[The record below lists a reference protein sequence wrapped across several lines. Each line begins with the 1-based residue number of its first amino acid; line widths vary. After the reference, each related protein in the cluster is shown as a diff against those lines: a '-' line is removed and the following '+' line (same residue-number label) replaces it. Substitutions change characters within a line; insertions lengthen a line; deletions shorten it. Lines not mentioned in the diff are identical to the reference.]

1 MRLTN
6 AVRYS
11 AGKKLTGIV
20 YIHRISDDKFGGS
33 VAKNFQ
39 VFRELCGDRTLKN
52 VVLVTN
58 MWGRVTPSLGVG
70 REKQLQSKHF
80 KSAIDKGARLLRY
93 EDTPES
99 AQEILRTILHNEPEV
114 LKIQQELVEEH
125 KEMGQTGAGAE
136 LSKEMRKMMESRTK
150 EIKQLEKKREKA
162 KTKKNQGL
170 HEELDEEIESLREQ
184 LEELKEYMVRMQVDF
199 VKKKRWWKFW
209 Q

>member
-6 AVRYS
+6 AFRYS

-39 VFRELCGDRTLKN
+39 VFRELCGDKTLKN

-93 EDTPES
+93 DDTPES

-114 LKIQQELVEEH
+114 LKIQRELVEDR
-125 KEMGQTGAGAE
+125 KEVGQTGAGAE
-136 LSKEMRKMMESRTK
+136 LSKEMRKMMESHIK
-150 EIKQLEKKREKA
+150 EIKQLEKKG
-162 KTKKNQGL
+162 KKDPGL
-170 HEELDEEIESLREQ
+170 HEGLDEEINSLREQ
-184 LEELKEYMVRMQVDF
+184 LEGLKGYMVRMREDF
-199 VKKKRWWKFW
+199 LKKKRWWKFW

>member
-1 MRLTN
+1 M
-6 AVRYS
+6 
-11 AGKKLTGIV
+11 
-20 YIHRISDDKFGGS
+20 
-33 VAKNFQ
+33 
-39 VFRELCGDRTLKN
+39 FRELCGDRTLKN

-93 EDTPES
+93 DDTPES